1 MENPTPPPIPGEPA
15 KPTAE
20 SSAPATPSNRNFW
33 IALIAL
39 LAPGLIALI
48 GNDTAGGMA
57 ALLIAPIGSLVA
69 GISLGRRFG
78 TTSAGKVTWSLVL
91 IPLCLIAAEVIAA
104 VGCDLG
110 GFKLRFQ

>member
-15 KPTAE
+15 TPSGE
-20 SSAPATPSNRNFW
+20 SPAVPPPSNRNFW

-39 LAPGLIALI
+39 LAPGLVALI
-48 GNDTAGGMA
+48 GTDTAGSMA

-78 TTSAGKVTWSLVL
+78 NTTTGKVTWSLAL
-91 IPLCLIAAEVIAA
+91 IPVCLIAAEVIAA